1 MNGKENLIDA
11 IAQMEGALAAA
22 LEAANAYG
30 TPEQIE
36 AILRLIIKKEIILEL
51 LLDEA
56 LSLE

>member
-1 MNGKENLIDA
+1 MTAKETFLDA
-11 IAQMEGALAAA
+11 IAQMESALAAA
-22 LEAANAYG
+22 LNAANSYG

-56 LSLE
+56 KSL